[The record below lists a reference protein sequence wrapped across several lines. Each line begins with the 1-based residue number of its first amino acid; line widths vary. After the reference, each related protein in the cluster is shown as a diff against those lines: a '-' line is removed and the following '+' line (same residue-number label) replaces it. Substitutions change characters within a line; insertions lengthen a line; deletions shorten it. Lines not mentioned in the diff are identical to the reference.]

1 MARTNVNMQTHLL
14 KLDPPYK
21 FIFDEKYGRV
31 GKVIAVLLQPNE
43 DEDSYEY
50 GRTGSVPIVDLAYT
64 WDGTDLADCRILC
77 DEFRPR
83 ISFKM
88 YIDCLMSVTPS
99 KWFPNGFFSVY
110 HFSSQLNDLGIRVV
124 FPGEGE
130 KEGEHELAMKTKLLL
145 GVDEKGMYWVENT
158 FGGFYFGGCYKSVAK
173 LYDAILQCRNDYYR
187 SFHQKRF
194 IISLCTDNDEF
205 QPLLDDINNT
215 PYDRD
220 E

>member
-1 MARTNVNMQTHLL
+1 MQTHLL
-14 KLDPPYK
+14 KLDPPYR

-50 GRTGSVPIVDLAYT
+50 GRTVSVPIVDLAYT
-64 WDGTDLADCRILC
+64 WDGTDLSDCRILC

-83 ISFKM
+83 ISFEM

-110 HFSSQLNDLGIRVV
+110 HFSWHLNDLGIRVL

-130 KEGEHELAMKTKLLL
+130 KEGEYEVTMKTTLLM
-145 GVDEKGMYWVENT
+145 GVDEKGMYWVENA
-158 FGGFYFGGCYKSVAK
+158 FGGFYFGGRYESILK
-173 LYDAILQCRNDYYR
+173 LYDAILQRRNDYYR
-187 SFHQKRF
+187 SFPQKRF
-194 IISLCTDNDEF
+194 IISLSTDNDEF
-205 QPLLDDINNT
+205 KSLLEDINNT